1 MAQALH
7 LMNAP
12 EIEAKVTAASGRAR
26 QLAKSEL
33 SREEI
38 TNQLCLS
45 ILGRPAT
52 KREQLVSQELFRQQS
67 RETATADMMWAL
79 INCYDFLFIH

>member
-12 EIEAKVTAASGRAR
+12 EIEAKVTAVSGRAR
-26 QLAKSEL
+26 QLAKSDL

-45 ILGRPAT
+45 VLGRPAT
-52 KREQLVSQELFRQQS
+52 ERERVVSNELFKQQS
-67 RETATADMMWAL
+67 RQTATADLMWTL

>member
-12 EIEAKVTAASGRAR
+12 EIEAKVTAATGRAR
-26 QLAKSEL
+26 QLAKSDL
-33 SREEI
+33 SRQEI

-45 ILGRPAT
+45 VLGRAAT
-52 KREQLVSQELFRQQS
+52 EREQTVAQELFEQQS
-67 RETATADMMWAL
+67 RQTATADLMWTL